1 MGFQGLNWFISLVD
15 CFPSDLLMQ
24 HKPLG
29 FSWNQWNSRLTSHS
43 LWLLDKKSR
52 LLWVLQ
58 LAKVQTAGLF
68 TVHNNTWVIL
78 IFHGRGTR
86 NSVLVQGSFFS
97 AHYRNKP
104 QSSYLLQ
111 QCWTDPIPCNFVLF
125 SKCDLTSHS
134 VDPLFPALHMCR
146 AAMLQFSLWPV
157 IWNTSPCTSFCKT
170 KAWMF
175 FAYKSL
181 LPKLGKLGTCVCK
194 SF

>member
-1 MGFQGLNWFISLVD
+1 MSFQGLNWFISLVD

-58 LAKVQTAGLF
+58 LAKVQTAELF
-68 TVHNNTWVIL
+68 TAHNNTWVIL
-78 IFHGRGTR
+78 TFHGRGTR
-86 NSVLVQGSFFS
+86 NSVLVQGSFSS

-111 QCWTDPIPCNFVLF
+111 QCWTDPIPAILCCFPNA
-125 SKCDLTSHS
+125 TWPHTQWSHYF
-134 VDPLFPALHMCR
+134 LLCR
-146 AAMLQFSLWPV
+146 AAMLQFPLWPV

-170 KAWMF
+170 KAWMLI
-175 FAYKSL
+175 AYKSL
-181 LPKLGKLGTCVCK
+181 LPKLGKLRTCVCK